1 MSAKLT
7 HIGVHLVQNKKNKIA
22 VLKIEIDRDL
32 YEKYKKVV
40 KGKNQ
45 MLKGYNDSLF
55 LKAVKEELRREKVE

>member
-1 MSAKLT
+1 MSIDLT
-7 HIGVHLVQNKKNKIA
+7 RIGVHLVQNKKNKIA

-45 MLKGYNDSLF
+45 MLKGYNDNLF
-55 LKAVKEELRREKVE
+55 LKAVKEELRREKVD